1 MAHVNTIE
9 IKARCTNLHAIRDVL
24 CQQNA
29 HFCGTDRQTDTY
41 FTVNHGRLK
50 LREGTIENCLV
61 YYQRQNHKGPKQ
73 SDVRLFPTSQGSP
86 LKIILT
92 QSLGILAVVEKQR
105 EIYFIGNVKF
115 HLDEVSR
122 LGTFVEIEAID
133 NDGTLG
139 RECLL
144 QQCQSFMK
152 LLSISPEGL
161 VAESYSDLLLR
172 ES

>member
-1 MAHVNTIE
+1 MAYVNIIE
-9 IKARCTNLHAIRDVL
+9 IKARCANPQAIRDVL
-24 CQQNA
+24 CRQNA
-29 HFCGTDRQTDTY
+29 HFRGTDRQTDTY

-73 SDVRLFPTSQGSP
+73 SDVLLFPTSPESP

-92 QSLGILAVVEKQR
+92 QSLSILAVVEKQR

-122 LGTFVEIEAID
+122 LGTFVEIEAIGS
-133 NDGTLG
+133 DGTQG
-139 RECLL
+139 RERLL
-144 QQCQSFMK
+144 QQCQSFMR
-152 LLSISPEGL
+152 LLRISPEDL
-161 VAESYSDLLLR
+161 VAESYSDLLVR